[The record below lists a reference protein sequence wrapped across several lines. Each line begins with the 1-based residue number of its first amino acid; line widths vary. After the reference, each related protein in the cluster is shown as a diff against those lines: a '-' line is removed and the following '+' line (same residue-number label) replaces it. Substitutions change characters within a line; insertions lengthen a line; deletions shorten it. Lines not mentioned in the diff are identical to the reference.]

1 LGQQPSAQNPC
12 AVKNPCAAA
21 AKIAPTLITRP
32 ANTKLGAGDR
42 PELIICRSTN
52 HSASRPAWGGVPSYV
67 EIDYRTFRLSLT
79 ALPSNEIL
87 FDPEY
92 LAKRGK

>member
-1 LGQQPSAQNPC
+1 MRGEEPVRRSSE
-12 AVKNPCAAA
+12 
-21 AKIAPTLITRP
+21 
-32 ANTKLGAGDR
+32 DR
-42 PELIICRSTN
+42 PDADHPSRQHQATN
-52 HSASRPAWGGVPSYV
+52 YSASRPAWGGVPSYV